1 MGRASWSKIDQVSLG
16 LHTLFVSFILRG
28 TFATTNMV
36 VREQEQEIKPPALS
50 FLVFNSIH
58 N

>member
-16 LHTLFVSFILRG
+16 LHKLFVSFILIKG
-28 TFATTNMV
+28 HLCYYKHGG
-36 VREQEQEIKPPALS
+36 EQEQEIKPPALS